1 MQEAKILLKT
11 WLMEP
16 SSLPMKLVFWNIKHS
31 HASSEESTGPPN
43 SLKEQYNAQ
52 DFLLLFALSAFPGQH
67 SSVYTTSEYGLT
79 ALDGFRL
86 WQLLKKL
93 CEGPPLLEESVQ
105 EAVEVYEHEILLCTM
120 HIDDFTGLKQA
131 TVGIPR

>member
-86 WQLLKKL
+86 WQLLKSSVKD
-93 CEGPPLLEESVQ
+93 PPCLKSPCRRLWKFTNMRSCS
-105 EAVEVYEHEILLCTM
+105 APCTLM
-120 HIDDFTGLKQA
+120 TLQ
-131 TVGIPR
+131 V